1 MIEDKKIIEGCLKH
15 DRIAQQW
22 LFDKYSRQML
32 AWCMRYSENK
42 AEAEDILQDALV
54 RVYFN
59 IEEYSG
65 KGSFSGWLRK
75 IAVNSAISHYHKNL
89 KYRHSVDIDDYI
101 VAEATMDDQD
111 DCRFTADELMGV
123 LNGLP
128 PGFRMIFNLYAVE
141 GYKHKEIA
149 KRLNIDPGTSKS
161 QYSRAKVLI
170 RAKLDKLAMEKCQR
184 PLDEE

>member
-1 MIEDKKIIEGCLKH
+1 MIDDKKIIEGCLKH

-32 AWCMRYSENK
+32 AWCMRYSDSRV
-42 AEAEDILQDALV
+42 EAEDILQDALV

-59 IEEYSG
+59 MEEYAG

-89 KYRHSVDIDDYI
+89 KYRRNVDIEDYI
-101 VAEATMDDQD
+101 VAEASMEDN
-111 DCRFTADELMGV
+111 DCQFTSEELMGV
-123 LNGLP
+123 LNDLP
-128 PGFRMIFNLYAVE
+128 PGFRMIFNLYAIE

-149 KRLNIDPGTSKS
+149 KKLNIDQGTSKS

-184 PLDEE
+184 PLENE